1 MWRKIW
7 QQGKN
12 LSVGEGLSWRGGGAA
27 SSSWNRAATIPD
39 VSTSPAPA
47 SALPDLY
54 LQVATALGA
63 AQDIVITTHL
73 NPDGD
78 GIGAGLALLI
88 ALERMG
94 KRVRFLCPS
103 KVAPVYAFLPEFA
116 RIEAVVD
123 AAGASAQPRADVI
136 ISCDAGDRERIGA
149 VWGVARGSFINL
161 DHHSTNTN
169 FGDLNVVD
177 LSAESTGVAVSRVL
191 TAWGAAT
198 DRLIAEC
205 LYTTI
210 VFDTGRFM
218 HSNTTAHT
226 FRWTADLLE
235 TGIDASVINRKL
247 TYTRTVKDLSIQ
259 KLAIEHLR
267 VDEHEPR
274 LAGIILTEAAI
285 AAVGEPEDWGD
296 MVEIPRSLRGN
307 EVAFLLREKRLKDG
321 TVVVRASLRS
331 NPPYKIGDVALAFG
345 GGGHQQAAGATI
357 PGTLD
362 SVVPDLMERL
372 RKSLRNDE
380 R

>member
-1 MWRKIW
+1 M
-7 QQGKN
+7 
-12 LSVGEGLSWRGGGAA
+12 
-27 SSSWNRAATIPD
+27 
-39 VSTSPAPA
+39 STSPAPV
-47 SALPDLY
+47 SILPDLY
-54 LQVATALGA
+54 LQVATALRA
-63 AQDIVITTHL
+63 AQDIIITTHL

-123 AAGASAQPRADVI
+123 AAGAAAQAPTDVI
-136 ISCDAGDRERIGA
+136 ISCDAGDKERIGA
-149 VWGVARGSFINL
+149 VWGVARGTFINL

-191 TAWGAAT
+191 TALGAAT

-226 FRWTADLLE
+226 FRWTATLLD

-259 KLAIEHLR
+259 RLGIEHLR

-274 LAGIILTEAAI
+274 LAGIILTEVAI

-362 SVVPDLMERL
+362 SVVPDLMQRL
-372 RKSLRNDE
+372 RAVLQ
-380 R
+380 